1 MEEVQVTKDGSVLVT
16 VRLGDIDPAIIAV
29 LEHHHKLMED
39 DAYDYCTCDDC
50 QEDLKAIKKDIK
62 AFKRVLAYFGRFVA

>member
-1 MEEVQVTKDGSVLVT
+1 MEEFQVTEDGSVLVT
-16 VRLGDIDPAIIAV
+16 VRLGDIDPAIVAV
-29 LEHHHKLMED
+29 LEYHHKLMED

-62 AFKRVLAYFGRFVA
+62 AFKRVLAYFGRFLS

>member
-1 MEEVQVTKDGSVLVT
+1 MDNIEVLEDGSVLLSARV
-16 VRLGDIDPAIIAV
+16 GDIDPVIIMV

-62 AFKRVLAYFGRFVA
+62 AFKRVLAYFGRFIS